1 MAVSHK
7 SSALTIKPP
16 GHAMMSDQEETNKI
30 YKLTKIVCLEMY
42 FTAVGSC
49 GRRMTHDSGII
60 NEHIT
65 VTVFYQ

>member
-1 MAVSHK
+1 
-7 SSALTIKPP
+7 
-16 GHAMMSDQEETNKI
+16 MMSDQEETNKI

-65 VTVFYQ
+65 VTVFYQWHHHTVYRRSVTHTENQ